1 MANKANNKYKLP
13 TLVMK
18 RPNTVATVSKLNA
31 DDKKER
37 INPLNLNTEQV
48 SDSIKSNIKNN
59 DSIME
64 LFPDIELCVRIL
76 VSSILSPN
84 DISVTNL
91 NITSPEIKLP
101 VNIKAQIED
110 LITVHVNE
118 NYDIENKQY
127 DILRETLFTK
137 GAYIEAIIPEA
148 AVDDV
153 IHQRG
158 TYTNLSTMTTESL
171 INNYLNSSNGFISKE
186 DYAYNVEIGK
196 QTIDISKE
204 DINISFTDDF
214 RVLLANEVS
223 TELLHRNINKSLFG
237 IKDIDNEE
245 ELDRLFSVSREDD
258 PMFMDNSKLKNNPY
272 VMVPDVDSASRK
284 SIGRPMM
291 LKLPPESVLPIHVE
305 NHPDKHLGY
314 FVLIDK
320 NGIPINPDL
329 DQYTEERYSM
339 FKSSETN
346 KNMQFNLITK
356 ARNALINITEDDVV
370 LDKIEEIY
378 TEVVDNMIRKKLENG
393 YYNEIASLRDT
404 GNIYHVMFMRSLR
417 SQETKLL
424 YLPKELVSYF
434 AFEYRD
440 NGTGRSLL
448 EKSSILFSVRAILL
462 FTRMLAVLK
471 NSVTTTVV
479 TANLDDDELD
489 PERTMSRIIS
499 NALNTRKTQLPFGII
514 NVDDMVQW
522 AQSVGFRFNIKGA
535 GLPNMDI
542 TTEESSTSKVEPDEQ
557 IFEWINKAI
566 YASFGLTP
574 QMIDPAM
581 ESDYAT
587 SLVANN
593 LLFAKFIK
601 QKQAIYNPLITEHIR
616 KILIN
621 DMELE
626 NKLRNFIKSNLKD
639 IASSIRLTI
648 KEESNDENGIDESSL
663 IEYILKKYKLQS
675 RIELPAPETTEADKL
690 GEALESYANKLDKV
704 LSVVLDDST
713 ITSEMVGELANSLGT
728 LKNAAKTSLTMKW
741 LADNNYM
748 PEITEFLTND
758 VDGKPVYNV
767 LEDFIGHVDKLVNVG
782 PKFFKDLTK
791 LKEKAD
797 DKFKPFTDLQ
807 AEAGE
812 SSMGDTGG
820 GSSSDDGGSSDES
833 GGGDDE
839 FDMGDMDM
847 GMDGDS
853 NEGGDNGEESGG
865 GENAGDEFKI

>member
-1 MANKANNKYKLP
+1 MATNKYKLP

-18 RPNTVATVSKLNA
+18 RPNTAATVSKLNV
-31 DDKKER
+31 DSKKEL

-48 SDSIKSNIKNN
+48 SKSILSNIKNN

-84 DISVTNL
+84 DISITNL
-91 NITSPEIKLP
+91 NVISPDIKLP
-101 VNIKAQIED
+101 VNIKTQIED

-171 INNYLNSSNGFISKE
+171 INNYLNSSNGFISRE
-186 DYAYNVEIGK
+186 DYNYDVKIGN
-196 QTIDISKE
+196 TNIDISKE
-204 DINISFTDDF
+204 DIKLSFTDDF

-223 TELLHRNINKSLFG
+223 TAMIHNTINKSLFG
-237 IKDIDNEE
+237 EINIENEDV
-245 ELDRLFSVSREDD
+245 LDRLFNVSREDD
-258 PMFMDNSKLKNNPY
+258 KLFMDNSKLKDNPY
-272 VMVPDVDSASRK
+272 IMVPDANSASRR
-284 SIGRPMM
+284 SIGRPMI
-291 LKLPPESVLPIHVE
+291 LKLSTESVLPIHVV
-305 NHPDKHLGY
+305 NHPEKHLGY

-320 NGIPINPDL
+320 NGIPINPEE
-329 DQYTEERYSM
+329 DQYTDERYSM

-346 KNMQFNLITK
+346 KNMQFNLINK
-356 ARNALINITEDDVV
+356 ARNALTNITEDDVI
-370 LDKIEEIY
+370 LDKIEDIY
-378 TEVVDNMIRKKLENG
+378 TEVVDNMIKKKLENG
-393 YYNEIASLRDT
+393 YYNEIASLKDST
-404 GNIYHVMFMRSLR
+404 NLYHVMFMRALR

-434 AFEYRD
+434 AFEFRD

-448 EKSSILFSVRAILL
+448 EKSSILFSIRAILM
-462 FTRMLAVLK
+462 FTRMLATLK

-479 TANLDDDELD
+479 EATLDEDELD
-489 PERTMSRIIS
+489 AERTISRIIS

-522 AQSVGFRFNIKGA
+522 AQSVGFRFNIKGG
-535 GLPNMDI
+535 GLPDMDI
-542 TTEESSTSKVEPDEQ
+542 STEETSTSKVEPDEQ

-574 QMIDPAM
+574 QMVDPAM
-581 ESDYAT
+581 EADYAT

-626 NKLRNFIKSNLKD
+626 NKLREFIKSNIKD
-639 IASSIRLTI
+639 IKSSIGLTI
-648 KEESNDENGIDESSL
+648 KEESKSNDENSIEESSL
-663 IEYILKKYKLQS
+663 VEYILKKYKLQS
-675 RIELPAPETTEADKL
+675 KVELPAPETTEADKM
-690 GEALESYANKLDKV
+690 GAALDGYVDKLQKV
-704 LSVVLDDST
+704 LDIVLDDQN
-713 ITSEMVGELANSLGT
+713 ITSEMVGELANSFGT

-748 PEITEFLTND
+748 TEITEFLTND
-758 VDGKPVYNV
+758 VDGKPVYNI
-767 LEDFIGHVDKLVNVG
+767 LEDFLGHIDKLVNVG
-782 PKFFKDLTK
+782 PRFFKDLTK

-797 DKFKPFTDLQ
+797 EKFKPFTDMQ
-807 AEAGE
+807 AE
-812 SSMGDTGG
+812 SSDFGGDSGGDTGG
-820 GSSSDDGGSSDES
+820 GDESGGEEGGSSDDG
-833 GGGDDE
+833 

-847 GMDGDS
+847 NADGDDIPDVGEETGE
-853 NEGGDNGEESGG
+853 EGGSEDDGFN
-865 GENAGDEFKI
+865 I

>member
-1 MANKANNKYKLP
+1 MASNKYKLP
-13 TLVMK
+13 TLTMK
-18 RPNTVATVSKLNA
+18 RPYTAATVSKLNA
-31 DDKKER
+31 NDKKEK
-37 INPLNLNTEQV
+37 INPLTLNTEQV
-48 SDSIKSNIKNN
+48 SKSILSNIKNN

-91 NITSPEIKLP
+91 NIVSPEIKLP
-101 VNIKAQIED
+101 VNIKSQIED

-158 TYTNLSTMTTESL
+158 TYTNLSTMTSESL
-171 INNYLNSSNGFISKE
+171 INNYLNGSNGFISRE
-186 DYAYNVEIGK
+186 DYNFDVKIGDK
-196 QTIDISKE
+196 KLDVSKE
-204 DINISFTDDF
+204 DIKLSFTDDF
-214 RVLLANEVS
+214 RVLLANEIS
-223 TELLHRNINKSLFG
+223 TEMIHNTINRSLYGAIEVKDEDKLDKLFG
-237 IKDIDNEE
+237 
-245 ELDRLFSVSREDD
+245 VSKEDD
-258 PMFMDNSKLKNNPY
+258 PIFMDNTKLKDNPY
-272 VMVPDVDSASRK
+272 IMVPDASNASRK
-284 SIGRPMM
+284 SIGRPMI
-291 LKLPPESVLPIHVE
+291 LKLSPEAVIPIHVV
-305 NHPDKHLGY
+305 NHPEKHLGY

-320 NGIPINPDL
+320 NGIPINPEL
-329 DQYTEERYSM
+329 DQYTDERYSM

-356 ARNALINITEDDVV
+356 ARNALTNITEDDVL

-378 TEVVDNMIRKKLENG
+378 TEIVDNMIKKKLENG
-393 YYNEIASLRDT
+393 YYNEIATLRDT
-404 GNIYHVMFMRSLR
+404 SNLYHVMFMRALR

-448 EKSSILFSVRAILL
+448 EKSSILFSVRAILM
-462 FTRMLAVLK
+462 FTRMLATLK

-479 TANLDDDELD
+479 TANLDEDETD
-489 PERTMSRIIS
+489 AERTISRIVS

-522 AQSVGFRFNIKGA
+522 AQSVGFRFNIKGG
-535 GLPNMDI
+535 GLPDMDI
-542 TTEESSTSKVEPDEQ
+542 STEETSTSKVEPDEQ
-557 IFEWINKAI
+557 IFEWINKSI

-574 QMIDPAM
+574 QMIDPAY

-626 NKLRNFIKSNLKD
+626 GKLREFIKTNLKD
-639 IASSIRLTI
+639 IKSSIGLSI
-648 KEESNDENGIDESSL
+648 KEENKTNDENSIEETSL
-663 IEYILKKYKLQS
+663 VEYILKKYKLQS
-675 RIELPAPETTEADKL
+675 RVELPSPETTEADKL
-690 GEALESYANKLDKV
+690 GEALDGYVSKLEKV
-704 LSVVLDDST
+704 LDIVLDESN

-728 LKNAAKTSLTMKW
+728 LKNATKTSLVMKW

-748 PEITEFLTND
+748 SEITEFLTND

-767 LEDFIGHVDKLVNVG
+767 LEDFLGHIDKLVNVG

-791 LKEKAD
+791 LKDKAD
-797 DKFKPFTDLQ
+797 EKFKPFTDLQ
-807 AEAGE
+807 ADEG
-812 SSMGDTGG
+812 SMDTGGGDTGG
-820 GSSSDDGGSSDES
+820 DSGGDSGDES
-833 GGGDDE
+833 GGGEDDGMGG

-847 GMDGDS
+847 GTDGD
-853 NEGGDNGEESGG
+853 DNGEEG
-865 GENAGDEFKI
+865 GEGGEDDEFKI